1 MMTNQEPPRI
11 EFPCPDY
18 SLKVIG
24 VGADDYET
32 LVVEIVR
39 KHAPDLDTTTITS
52 QLSRNGKFVS
62 VRLAITATGPEQLK
76 KLHLELMATGVVK
89 MVI

>member
-1 MMTNQEPPRI
+1 MMTNQEPPKI

-24 VGADDYET
+24 VGADDYEA

-39 KHAPDLDTTTITS
+39 KHAPDLDMTTITT
-52 QLSRNGKFVS
+52 QPSRNGKFVS
-62 VRLAITATGPEQLK
+62 VRLAITATGPEQLEN
-76 KLHLELMATGVVK
+76 LHQELMATGKVK

>member
-1 MMTNQEPPRI
+1 MTHQQPPRI
-11 EFPCPDY
+11 EFPCADY

-24 VGADDYET
+24 LEADDYEA
-32 LVVEIVR
+32 LVLEIVR
-39 KHAPDLDTTTITS
+39 KHAPDLDTRTVST
-52 QLSRNGKFVS
+52 QPSRNGRFVS

-76 KLHLELMATGVVK
+76 SLHLELMATGKVK